1 MIILFLIVFIGMVE
15 FGIILPLFPF
25 YAERFG
31 ASPAVITWTMSA
43 YTLAQALAT
52 PVWGR
57 ISDAC
62 GRRLVLI
69 LTMIGSAISYVM
81 LAYADELW
89 LVLLSRVLGG
99 LMAGNISTAF
109 AYGTDITTEENR
121 AASLGKIGAAMG
133 LGFIFG
139 PAIGGRGVGA

>member
-1 MIILFLIVFIGMVE
+1 MIILFLIVFIGLVG

-31 ASPAVITWTMSA
+31 ASPEVITWTMSA
-43 YTLAQALAT
+43 FTLAQAVGT
-52 PVWGR
+52 PIWGR
-57 ISDAC
+57 ISDAY

-69 LTMIGSAISYVM
+69 LTMLGSAAAYVM

-89 LVLLSRVLGG
+89 IVIVSRVFGG

-109 AYGTDITTEENR
+109 AYVTDITTDENR
-121 AASLGKIGAAMG
+121 SAAS
-133 LGFIFG
+133 
-139 PAIGGRGVGA
+139 R